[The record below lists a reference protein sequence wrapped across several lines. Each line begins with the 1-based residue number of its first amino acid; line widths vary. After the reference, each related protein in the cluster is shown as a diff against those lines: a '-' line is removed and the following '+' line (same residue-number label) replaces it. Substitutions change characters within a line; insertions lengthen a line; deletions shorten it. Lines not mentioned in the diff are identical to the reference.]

1 MASSDY
7 VCPRCGN
14 RDPNSIGYLNGQ
26 PYCRLCL
33 PFKGDSVTRK
43 NSSRQKPYEYFL
55 PYALQEEQQ
64 EVSDAVVENFKNGV
78 NTLIDAVCGAG
89 KTEII
94 LEVISYALKH
104 NMTVGFAIPRRD
116 VVIEIAD
123 RLTSIFKK
131 NTVVSVYG
139 GHNEVLEGDIIV
151 LTNHQLYRYPK
162 YFDLLIMDEI
172 DAFPYKGNQL
182 LSYFFEDSVC
192 GNYVLMSATPSD
204 ELIEHFSKPGYEV
217 LSLNKRFHGH
227 KLPVPAIKV
236 SQNPFM
242 TLRIIRLLQKY
253 IKEGK
258 QVFVFC
264 PTIDLCEQLYKRVS
278 LIVKGG
284 NFVHSKK
291 PDREKII
298 SDFKFKKYSYL
309 MTTQVLERGVTVE
322 NLQIIVAYA
331 SHSIYDEST
340 LVQIAGRA
348 GRKAKFPDG
357 DVIFIGDE
365 KTETMV
371 NAVKRIEAKNA
382 CV

>member
-14 RDPNSIGYLNGQ
+14 RDPASIGYLNGQ

-33 PFKGDSVTRK
+33 PFKGDIVTRK

-55 PYALQEEQQ
+55 SYSLQEEQQ

-94 LEVISYALKH
+94 LEVISYALRH

-116 VVIEIAD
+116 VVIEICE
-123 RLTSIFKK
+123 RLTTIFKK

-139 GHNEVLEGDIIV
+139 GHNDVLEGDIIC
-151 LTNHQLYRYPK
+151 LTTHQLYRYPK

-172 DAFPYKGNQL
+172 DAFPYQNNKV
-182 LSYFFEDSVC
+182 LSTFFEQSVC
-192 GNYVLMSATPSD
+192 GNYVLMSATPNE
-204 ELIEHFSKPGYEV
+204 ELIKHFSEPGYEV

-227 KLPVPAIKV
+227 KLPVPIIKIR
-236 SQNPFM
+236 QEPLM
-242 TLRIIRLLQKY
+242 TMGIMKLLSRY

-258 QVFVFC
+258 QVFIFC
-264 PTIDLCEQLYKRVS
+264 PTIDLCESLYKRIS
-278 LIVKGG
+278 LVIKGG
-284 NFVHSKK
+284 NYVHSKRVN
-291 PDREKII
+291 REKII
-298 SDFKFKKYSYL
+298 SDFKFKKYTYL
-309 MTTQVLERGVTVE
+309 VTTQVLERGVTVD
-322 NLQIIVAYA
+322 NLQIIVAHA
-331 SHSIYDEST
+331 DHKIYEEST
-340 LVQIAGRA
+340 LVQISGRA
-348 GRKAKFPDG
+348 GRKAKHPEG
-357 DVIFIGDE
+357 DVYFFASE

-371 NAVKRIEAKNA
+371 NAIRRIEDKNKDM
-382 CV
+382 